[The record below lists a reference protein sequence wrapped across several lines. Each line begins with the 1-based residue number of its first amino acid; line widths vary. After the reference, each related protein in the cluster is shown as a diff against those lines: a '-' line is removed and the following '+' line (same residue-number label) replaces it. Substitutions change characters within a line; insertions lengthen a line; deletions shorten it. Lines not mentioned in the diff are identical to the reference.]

1 MVSHPQY
8 KNIRIIIAG
17 GGTGGHIFPAIAV
30 AQAIQKIQPHAVIL
44 FVGAKGKMEMEKVPK
59 AGFELIHIP
68 KVLMPRQVT
77 PSTFVWPIKIIYATF
92 KAFKICREADLV
104 IGFGGYACPPIY
116 LAAAI
121 LRKPIFI
128 HEANAIPGWANR
140 LGAAFAS
147 EIFIAFSRTKLK
159 LGKWRNAKLSG
170 MPIRAEIIASSKLS
184 AAESQ
189 AIKNNQLDKWQLSRD
204 KPTILVFGGS
214 QGSRHINEAIM
225 QSLSAF
231 TERNVQVVHSVG
243 RSNALPTSTENY
255 LPLSYIEDMS
265 SAYHAADLIIARSG
279 ALTCAELA
287 AVGKFAI
294 LIPLPIGN
302 GEQSANAAD
311 LQAAGAAEV
320 IDDNKFN
327 SGWLISNWTEIWR
340 KASNYRPT
348 NWGEFSASEVIGKAI
363 IEKIGRSK

>member
-1 MVSHPQY
+1 M
-8 KNIRIIIAG
+8 KTRILFAG
-17 GGTGGHIFPAIAV
+17 GGTAGHVEPALAV
-30 AQAIQKIQPHAVIL
+30 ATWLGKAKPDWHL
-44 FVGAKGKMEMEKVPK
+44 TFVGTRTGLENQLVPK
-59 AGFELIHIP
+59 AGFDLLHIP
-68 KVLMPRQVT
+68 KVLMPRQLT
-77 PSTFVWPIKIIYATF
+77 PATLLWPIKIIYATF
-92 KAFKICREADLV
+92 KAIKICLNIDLV

-140 LGAAFAS
+140 LGAPFAS
-147 EIFIAFSRTKLK
+147 EIFIAFSRTKQK
-159 LGKWRNAKLSG
+159 LGRWRSAKLTG
-170 MPIRAEIIASSKLS
+170 MPIRAEIIATSHLS
-184 AAESQ
+184 TTELMK
-189 AIKNNQLDKWQLSRD
+189 IKNDQLEKWQLSKE
-204 KPTILVFGGS
+204 KPTVLVFGGS

-231 TERNVQVVHSVG
+231 TERGVQVVHSVG

-265 SAYHAADLIIARSG
+265 SAYHAADLIVARSG

-302 GEQSANAAD
+302 GEQSANASD

-320 IDDNKFN
+320 VDDNKFN
-327 SGWLISNWTEIWR
+327 SDWLISNWEEIWR
-340 KASNYRPT
+340 KARSYRPA

-363 IEKIGRSK
+363 IDQVSATK

>member
-1 MVSHPQY
+1 MRA
-8 KNIRIIIAG
+8 KILFAG
-17 GGTGGHIFPAIAV
+17 GGTAGHVEPALAV
-30 AQAIQKIQPHAVIL
+30 ATWLRNERPDWQL
-44 FVGAKGKMEMEKVPK
+44 TFVGTKNGLENQLVPK
-59 AGFELIHIP
+59 SGFDLIQIP
-68 KVLMPRQVT
+68 KVLMPRQIT
-77 PSTFVWPIKIIYATF
+77 PATLIWPVKIGYATF
-92 KAFKICREADLV
+92 KALKICRDADLV

-128 HEANAIPGWANR
+128 HEANATPGWANR

-147 EIFIAFSRTKLK
+147 EIFIAFARARSK
-159 LGKWRNAKLSG
+159 LGKWRKAKLSG
-170 MPIRAEIIASSKLS
+170 MPIRAEIIAASKLS
-184 AAESQ
+184 VAESQ
-189 AIKNNQLDKWQLSRD
+189 RIKNDQLDKWRLSKV

-243 RSNALPTSTENY
+243 RNNALPTSTENY

-265 SAYHAADLIIARSG
+265 SAYHAADLVIARSG

-287 AVGKFAI
+287 IVGKFAI

-302 GEQSANAAD
+302 GEQIANAFD

-320 IDDNKFN
+320 VADHKFN
-327 SGWLISNWTEIWR
+327 SGWLISNWSEIWR
-340 KASNYRPT
+340 KASHFRPT
-348 NWGEFSASEVIGKAI
+348 NLGELSASELIGKAI
-363 IEKIGRSK
+363 IEKIGSKK